1 MCIRDRP
8 NRFRF
13 RGDELGKLKSCAK
26 RNRSQRA
33 AASVCL
39 VLALGFAAFALKHPI
54 VLYVLPSG
62 RRSRFLLHR
71 KHKAFVGSWCVEGT
85 RTRLCEIRRTTKR
98 CASCVHA
105 RSRLPSQCLGR
116 PPAAARGC
124 VLDFLRFYFP
134 GLTSDQSG
142 KLIFLKNLEAFVRE
156 WLCKVT
162 L

>member
-1 MCIRDRP
+1 MFTQSFSLPRRRTRKTEIVFEEKPTEPTRCGCGIVV
-8 NRFRF
+8 
-13 RGDELGKLKSCAK
+13 AW
-26 RNRSQRA
+26 
-33 AASVCL
+33 
-39 VLALGFAAFALKHPI
+39 GFAAFALKQPI

-85 RTRLCEIRRTTKR
+85 RTRLCEIRRTSSAAR
-98 CASCVHA
+98 CVPTREAGFLLNVWA
-105 RSRLPSQCLGR
+105 GR
-116 PPAAARGC
+116 RPLLAAAC
-124 VLDFLRFYFP
+124 WVFLGFYFP

-142 KLIFLKNLEAFVRE
+142 KLSFLKNWEAFVRD